1 MLMPVITSIKPQEK
15 NPQIFNVYLDGK
27 FAFSLNAGTVVS
39 LGLRVDK
46 TLKEEE
52 VEKLVKETE
61 FQKVYDRVLRLI
73 GIRPRSEKEIHDW
86 FKKRKTN
93 PIIQNLVLNRLK
105 EQNLINDEEFARWW
119 IDQRMQ
125 FRPRAKRAIAN
136 ELAVKGIK
144 KETREEAL
152 ARAGVDERKIAQELL
167 KKKVYKWKSLPGSE
181 KGQKMSE
188 FLTRKGF
195 DWEVVRE
202 VVDEIIDK
210 E

>member
-1 MLMPVITSIKPQEK
+1 MPVITSIKPQK
-15 NPQIFNVYLDGK
+15 RNPKIFQVYLDEK
-27 FAFSLNAGTVVS
+27 FAFSLGAETLVS
-39 LGLRVDK
+39 LGLAAGRV
-46 TLKEEE
+46 LKDDE
-52 VEKLVKETE
+52 VNKLVKEGQ

-73 GIRPRSEKEIHDW
+73 GIRPRSEKEIRGW

-93 PIIQNLVLNRLK
+93 PAVQDLVLGRLK
-105 EQNLINDEEFARWW
+105 KKNLIDDREFARWW

-144 KETREEAL
+144 KETREEVL
-152 ARAGVDERKIAQELL
+152 AEAEVDERKIAQELL
-167 KKKVYKWKSLPGSE
+167 RKKVYKWKSLPQGE

-195 DWEVVRE
+195 GWDVVRE
-202 VVDEIIDK
+202 VVDEIIGK
-210 E
+210 Q